1 MEYTTWECRIKEGWF
16 EADRRGQFYIR
27 VTPPHNQTW
36 AVVVWD
42 DDPDGD
48 PSLCKEAGLEVKIDE
63 VWEPLRK
70 VARPIKYL

>member
-1 MEYTTWECRIKEGWF
+1 MEYTTWVCRVKEGWD
-16 EADRRGQFYIR
+16 EAGRCGQFYIR
-27 VTPPHNQTW
+27 VTPPDNLTW

-48 PSLCKEAGLEVKIDE
+48 PSLFKEAGLEVKMGE